1 MDPGIVT
8 FILLICTELKVS
20 WQFLTV
26 FILQKQI
33 QSLNKMCSNLLEK
46 ISKEERESESG
57 GMSLRWKWDMGS
69 KQQIWE
75 SRGKNWYIGEPE
87 VWETQLSSTNENIP
101 EDVRLA
107 VLEPSNLRAP
117 SSNLRKEP
125 MGAMCLPCL
134 TYALQPFDISAF
146 EEVISIYQEN
156 FPINFN

>member
-1 MDPGIVT
+1 MPSALALGALSSATKTLIFGYMDPGIVT

-69 KQQIWE
+69 KQQI
-75 SRGKNWYIGEPE
+75 
-87 VWETQLSSTNENIP
+87 
-101 EDVRLA
+101 
-107 VLEPSNLRAP
+107 
-117 SSNLRKEP
+117 
-125 MGAMCLPCL
+125 
-134 TYALQPFDISAF
+134 
-146 EEVISIYQEN
+146 
-156 FPINFN
+156 